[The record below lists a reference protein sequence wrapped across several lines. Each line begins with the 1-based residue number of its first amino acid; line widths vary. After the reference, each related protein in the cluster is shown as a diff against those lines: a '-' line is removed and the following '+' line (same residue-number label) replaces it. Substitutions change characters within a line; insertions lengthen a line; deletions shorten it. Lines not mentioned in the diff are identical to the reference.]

1 MLSACSK
8 LVQSLAALVL
18 RDGMTTEEAAKAAAM
33 PPRLLHLKTRGQI
46 LAARETG
53 MRSLT
58 LPPRAL
64 YGWPV

>member
-46 LAARETG
+46 LASRETG
-53 MRSLT
+53 M
-58 LPPRAL
+58 
-64 YGWPV
+64 